1 MADAVQ
7 ARAGSL
13 RGGLLRRL
21 AMLLTLL
28 MLFSGWSAYWNGRA
42 AADTAYDR
50 TLLASARAIADGLV
64 ASDGQLRAN
73 VPYVALDTFAYD
85 SAGRIYYQ
93 VLDTEGRLVSGYEH
107 LPAPGAEI
115 RRTDDYP
122 ALARFYDGEFRGE
135 GVRLVSLLQPVSEP
149 ELNGIAEIRVAET
162 LGARERLARSLLI
175 DTLWRVGLLA
185 VTALLLVWLAVSA
198 ALRPLGKL
206 SEAVEARQPDDLR
219 PLPLIAVQRELKPLV
234 AALNQFTERL
244 RAQFERQ
251 AQFIADA
258 AHELR
263 TPLAALKARIELGQ
277 REAQPQ
283 RWQET
288 LEEAGAHT
296 DRVIH
301 LANQLLS
308 LARIETGAQSIAEG
322 GAQRLDLSQLAR
334 ELGLAMAALAH
345 KRGVALAL
353 EAEQPVWIDGE
364 PTLLTEL
371 LSNLVDNAL
380 AHTPK
385 DGNVV
390 LRVAKGGVL
399 EVEDDGPGIPEPERD
414 KVFARFYRVHQQGQG
429 AGLGLAI
436 VGEIIRAHRAT
447 VELGQGALGGLLVKV
462 SFPPPAPASA
472 D

>member
-1 MADAVQ
+1 M
-7 ARAGSL
+7 
-13 RGGLLRRL
+13 
-21 AMLLTLL
+21 
-28 MLFSGWSAYWNGRA
+28 
-42 AADTAYDR
+42 
-50 TLLASARAIADGLV
+50 
-64 ASDGQLRAN
+64 
-73 VPYVALDTFAYD
+73 
-85 SAGRIYYQ
+85 
-93 VLDTEGRLVSGYEH
+93 
-107 LPAPGAEI
+107 
-115 RRTDDYP
+115 
-122 ALARFYDGEFRGE
+122 
-135 GVRLVSLLQPVSEP
+135 
-149 ELNGIAEIRVAET
+149 
-162 LGARERLARSLLI
+162 I

-219 PLPLIAVQRELKPLV
+219 PLPLITVQRELKPLV

-244 RAQFERQ
+244 RGQFERQ

-371 LSNLVDNAL
+371 LSNLLDNAL

-447 VELGQGALGGLLVKV
+447 VELGQGALGGLQVKV
-462 SFPPPAPASA
+462 RFPPPAPASA

>member
-1 MADAVQ
+1 MPEMVA

-21 AMLLTLL
+21 AVLLALL
-28 MLFSGWSAYWNGRA
+28 LLFSGWSAYWNGRA
-42 AADTAYDR
+42 AADSAYDR

-64 ASDGQLRAN
+64 ANDGQLRAN

-93 VLDTEGRLVSGYEH
+93 VLDIEGRLVSGYED
-107 LPAPGAEI
+107 LPAPGADI

-122 ALARFYDGEFRGE
+122 ALARFYDGEFKGE

-162 LGARERLARSLLI
+162 LGARERMARSLLT
-175 DTLWRVGLLA
+175 DTLWRVGALA

-206 SEAVEARQPDDLR
+206 SEAVELRQPDDLR
-219 PLPLIAVQRELKPLV
+219 PLPLVTVQRELKPLV
-234 AALNQFTERL
+234 AALNHFTERL
-244 RAQFERQ
+244 RGQFERQ

-263 TPLAALKARIELGQ
+263 TPLAALKARIELGL
-277 REAQPQ
+277 REQQPQ
-283 RWQET
+283 RWQAT
-288 LEEAGAHT
+288 LEEAEAHT

-308 LARIETGAQSIAEG
+308 LARIESGAQSIAEG

-353 EAEQPVWIDGE
+353 EADEAVWIDGE
-364 PTLLTEL
+364 PTLLSEL
-371 LSNLVDNAL
+371 LSNLIDNAL
-380 AHTPK
+380 AHTPNG
-385 DGNVV
+385 GNVV
-390 LRVAKGGVL
+390 LRVKDGGVL
-399 EVEDDGPGIPEPERD
+399 EVEDDGPGIAPEERE
-414 KVFARFYRVHQQGQG
+414 KVFARFYRVQQQGQG

-436 VGEIIRAHRAT
+436 VGEISRAHRASI
-447 VELGQGALGGLLVKV
+447 ELGQGALGGLRVRV
-462 SFPPPAPASA
+462 RFPPGIG
-472 D
+472 